1 MKIQYVCAYI
11 TDFIKKYQDEE
22 IKVST
27 FSNFEDFDNF
37 DINVISFNNKFTWRN
52 YNNTCTKIEVS
63 DDFEHIKKII
73 SDSTNSKVLFICP
86 QNYTFEYDFSS
97 FDKFFN
103 KSILLKDNILN
114 IRDIIYNY
122 EYIPNFL
129 YAKTKTKILN
139 YDVSS
144 DFYFSK
150 NNFKMITKSDTGN
163 KDTTLEITAN
173 LFCTLLD
180 LDTFENNTLLKDF
193 IKTYIFKEEK
203 ENIPEWVINY
213 EFFNDSKLKEA
224 KTLIETEISKKK
236 LELKKNTEE
245 LEKNN
250 YYKSILFSTGDN
262 LVKIIIEI
270 LEEIFEIDLSNF
282 IDIHQEDM
290 LIKLDDIAFIIEIK
304 GVSGSVKNQY
314 ISQVDLHL
322 QKYKDDN
329 PEKKAKSL
337 LIINPERC
345 KKIEERNEIH
355 QNAIDLAIRNETLII
370 TTEMFL
376 KLYEKFRLKIIN
388 KNDIKKMLEEN
399 KGILTLGN

>member
-37 DINVISFNNKFTWRN
+37 DINIISFNNKITWRN
-52 YNNTCTKIEVS
+52 YNNTCTKIEFS
-63 DDFEHIKKII
+63 DDLEHIKKII

-213 EFFNDSKLKEA
+213 NFFNDSKLKEA
-224 KTLIETEISKKK
+224 KILIETEISKKN
-236 LELKKNTEE
+236 LELKENTEE

-262 LVKIIIEI
+262 LVKIIIRI

-282 IDIHQEDM
+282 IDINQEDM
-290 LIKLDDIAFIIEIK
+290 LIELDDIAFIIEIK

-337 LIINPERC
+337 LIINPERY

-370 TTEMFL
+370 TTEIFL
-376 KLYEKFRLKIIN
+376 KLYEQFRLEIIN

>member
-1 MKIQYVCAYI
+1 VHKIG
-11 TDFIKKYQDEE
+11 F
-22 IKVST
+22 
-27 FSNFEDFDNF
+27 
-37 DINVISFNNKFTWRN
+37 
-52 YNNTCTKIEVS
+52 
-63 DDFEHIKKII
+63 
-73 SDSTNSKVLFICP
+73 
-86 QNYTFEYDFSS
+86 
-97 FDKFFN
+97 
-103 KSILLKDNILN
+103 LLKNNISS

-122 EYIPNFL
+122 EYIPNLL

-139 YDVSS
+139 SDVSS

-150 NNFKMITKSDTGN
+150 NSFKTITKSDTGN
-163 KDTTLEITAN
+163 KNTTLKITEN
-173 LFCTLLD
+173 LFFTLLD

-193 IKTYIFKEEK
+193 IKTYILKKEK
-203 ENIPEWVINY
+203 EDIPEWVINY
-213 EFFNDSKLKEA
+213 EFFNDSKLKEV
-224 KTLIETEISKKK
+224 KTLIETEISKKN

-262 LVKIIIEI
+262 LVEIIIKI
-270 LEEIFEIDLSNF
+270 LEEIFEINLSNF
-282 IDIHQEDM
+282 IDINQEDM
-290 LIKLDDIAFIIEIK
+290 LIELDDIAFIIEIK

-370 TTEMFL
+370 TTEIFL
-376 KLYEKFRLKIIN
+376 KLYEQFRLEIIN

>member
-37 DINVISFNNKFTWRN
+37 DINIISFNNKITWRN
-52 YNNTCTKIEVS
+52 YNNTCTKIEFS
-63 DDFEHIKKII
+63 DDLEHIKKII
-73 SDSTNSKVLFICP
+73 SDSTNSKVLLICP
-86 QNYTFEYDFSS
+86 QNYTFEYDFSF

-213 EFFNDSKLKEA
+213 NFFNDSKLKEV
-224 KTLIETEISKKK
+224 KILIETEISKKN
-236 LELKKNTEE
+236 LELKENTEE

-250 YYKSILFSTGDN
+250 YYKSILFSTGDS
-262 LVKIIIEI
+262 LVKVIIKI

-282 IDIHQEDM
+282 IDTHQEDM
-290 LIKLDDIAFIIEIK
+290 LIELDDVAFIIEIK
-304 GVSGSVKNQY
+304 GVSGSVKNQHV
-314 ISQVDLHL
+314 SQVDLHL
-322 QKYKDDN
+322 QKYKDNN

-337 LIINPERC
+337 LIINPERS

-355 QNAIDLAIRNETLII
+355 QNAVDLAIRNETLII
-370 TTEMFL
+370 TTEIFL
-376 KLYEKFRLKIIN
+376 KLYEQFRLEIIN

>member
-213 EFFNDSKLKEA
+213 NFFNDYKLKE
-224 KTLIETEISKKK
+224 KKILIEAEILKKN
-236 LELKKNTEE
+236 LELEENTEE
-245 LEKNN
+245 LKRNN

-262 LVKIIIEI
+262 LVEIIVEI

-282 IDIHQEDM
+282 IDTHQEDM
-290 LIKLDDIAFIIEIK
+290 LIELDDVAFIIEIK
-304 GVSGSVKNQY
+304 GVSGSVKNQHV
-314 ISQVDLHL
+314 SQVDLHL

-329 PEKKAKSL
+329 PEKKLS
-337 LIINPERC
+337 
-345 KKIEERNEIH
+345 H
-355 QNAIDLAIRNETLII
+355 
-370 TTEMFL
+370 F
-376 KLYEKFRLKIIN
+376 
-388 KNDIKKMLEEN
+388 
-399 KGILTLGN
+399 

>member
-37 DINVISFNNKFTWRN
+37 DINIISFNNKITWRN
-52 YNNTCTKIEVS
+52 YNNTCTKIEFS
-63 DDFEHIKKII
+63 DDLEHIKKII

-173 LFCTLLD
+173 LFCILLD

-213 EFFNDSKLKEA
+213 NFFNDSKLKEV
-224 KTLIETEISKKK
+224 KILIETEISKKN
-236 LELKKNTEE
+236 LELKENTEE

-262 LVKIIIEI
+262 LVKIIIRI

-282 IDIHQEDM
+282 IDINQEDM
-290 LIKLDDIAFIIEIK
+290 LIELDDIAFIIEIK

-337 LIINPERC
+337 LIINPERY

-370 TTEMFL
+370 TTEIFL
-376 KLYEKFRLKIIN
+376 KLYEQFRLEIIN

>member
-11 TDFIKKYQDEE
+11 TDFIERYQDEE

-37 DINVISFNNKFTWRN
+37 DINVISFNNKITWRN

-73 SDSTNSKVLFICP
+73 SNSTNSKVLFICP

-97 FDKFFN
+97 FNNCFM
-103 KSILLKDNILN
+103 KSILLKDNIAN
-114 IRDIIYNY
+114 IRDTIYNY
-122 EYIPNFL
+122 KYIPDFL
-129 YAKTKTKILN
+129 YAQTKTKILN
-139 YDVSS
+139 YDVNS

-173 LFCTLLD
+173 LFCTLLS

-193 IKTYIFKEEK
+193 IRTYIFKEEK

-213 EFFNDSKLKEA
+213 NFFNDSKLKEA
-224 KTLIETEISKKK
+224 KILIETEISKKN
-236 LELKKNTEE
+236 LELKENTEE

-250 YYKSILFSTGDN
+250 YYKSILFSTGGN
-262 LVKIIIEI
+262 LVKIIIKI

-282 IDIHQEDM
+282 IDINQEDM
-290 LIKLDDIAFIIEIK
+290 LIQLDDIAFIIEIK

-329 PEKKAKSL
+329 PEKKLS
-337 LIINPERC
+337 
-345 KKIEERNEIH
+345 H
-355 QNAIDLAIRNETLII
+355 
-370 TTEMFL
+370 F
-376 KLYEKFRLKIIN
+376 
-388 KNDIKKMLEEN
+388 
-399 KGILTLGN
+399 

>member
-213 EFFNDSKLKEA
+213 NFFNDSKLKEV
-224 KTLIETEISKKK
+224 KILIETEISKK
-236 LELKKNTEE
+236 N
-245 LEKNN
+245 
-250 YYKSILFSTGDN
+250 
-262 LVKIIIEI
+262 
-270 LEEIFEIDLSNF
+270 LEEIFETDLSNF
-282 IDIHQEDM
+282 IDTHQEDM
-290 LIKLDDIAFIIEIK
+290 LIELDDVAFIIEIK
-304 GVSGSVKNQY
+304 GVSGSVKNQHV
-314 ISQVDLHL
+314 SQVDLHL
-322 QKYKDDN
+322 QKYKDNN

-337 LIINPERC
+337 LIINPERS

-355 QNAIDLAIRNETLII
+355 QNAVDLAIRNETLII
-370 TTEMFL
+370 TTEIFL
-376 KLYEKFRLKIIN
+376 KLYEQFRLKIIN
-388 KNDIKKMLEEN
+388 KNDIKKILEEN

>member
-1 MKIQYVCAYI
+1 MKIQYICAYM
-11 TDFIKKYQDEE
+11 TDFIKKYEDEE

-37 DINVISFNNKFTWRN
+37 NINVISFNNEIAWRN
-52 YNNTCTKIEVS
+52 SDDSCSKIELS

-73 SDSTNSKVLFICP
+73 SGSTNSKVLFICP
-86 QNYTFEYDFSS
+86 KNYTFKYDFSP
-97 FDKFFN
+97 FNNFFN
-103 KSILLKDNILN
+103 KSILLKDNIMN
-114 IRDIIYNY
+114 IRNIIYNY

-150 NNFKMITKSDTGN
+150 NNFKIITKSDTGN
-163 KDTTLEITAN
+163 KDTTLEITPN

-180 LDTFENNTLLKDF
+180 LDTFKDNTLLKDF

-213 EFFNDSKLKEA
+213 NFFNDYKLKE
-224 KTLIETEISKKK
+224 KKILIEAEILKKN
-236 LELKKNTEE
+236 LELEENTEE
-245 LEKNN
+245 LKRNN

-262 LVKIIIEI
+262 LVEIIVEI

-290 LIKLDDIAFIIEIK
+290 LIELDDIAFIIEIK

-355 QNAIDLAIRNETLII
+355 QNAIDLAIRNGTLIL

>member
-37 DINVISFNNKFTWRN
+37 NINVISFNNKFTWRN

-213 EFFNDSKLKEA
+213 NFFNDSKLKEV
-224 KTLIETEISKKK
+224 KILIETEISKKN
-236 LELKKNTEE
+236 LELKENTEE

-250 YYKSILFSTGDN
+250 YYKSILFSTGDS
-262 LVKIIIEI
+262 LVKVIIKI
-270 LEEIFEIDLSNF
+270 LEEIFETDLSNF
-282 IDIHQEDM
+282 IDTHQEDM
-290 LIKLDDIAFIIEIK
+290 LIELDDVAFIIEIK

>member
-11 TDFIKKYQDEE
+11 TDFIERYQDEE

-27 FSNFEDFDNF
+27 FYDFEDFDNF
-37 DINVISFNNKFTWRN
+37 DINIISFNNEIIWRN
-52 YNNTCTKIEVS
+52 FDNNCSKINLS
-63 DDFEHIKKII
+63 NDFGHIKKLVN
-73 SDSTNSKVLFICP
+73 DSTNSKVLFIFP
-86 QNYTFEYDFSS
+86 QNYIFKYNFSS
-97 FDKFFN
+97 YN
-103 KSILLKDNILN
+103 KTFKNSILLKNNISS

-122 EYIPNFL
+122 EYIPNLL

-139 YDVSS
+139 SDVSS

-150 NNFKMITKSDTGN
+150 NSFKTITKSDTGN
-163 KDTTLEITAN
+163 KNTTLKITEN
-173 LFCTLLD
+173 LFFTLLD

-193 IKTYIFKEEK
+193 IKTYILKKEK
-203 ENIPEWVINY
+203 EDIPEWVINY

-224 KTLIETEISKKK
+224 KTLIETEISKKN

-262 LVKIIIEI
+262 LVEIIIKI
-270 LEEIFEIDLSNF
+270 LEEIFEINLSNF
-282 IDIHQEDM
+282 IDINQEDM
-290 LIKLDDIAFIIEIK
+290 LIELDDIAFIIEIK

-370 TTEMFL
+370 TTEIFL
-376 KLYEKFRLKIIN
+376 KLYEQFRLEIIN

>member
-86 QNYTFEYDFSS
+86 QNYTFQYDFSS

-114 IRDIIYNY
+114 IRNIIYNY

-213 EFFNDSKLKEA
+213 NFFNDSKLKEV
-224 KTLIETEISKKK
+224 KILIETEISKKN
-236 LELKKNTEE
+236 LELKENTEE

-250 YYKSILFSTGDN
+250 YYKSILFSTGDS
-262 LVKIIIEI
+262 LVKVIIKI

-290 LIKLDDIAFIIEIK
+290 LIELDDVAFIIEIK

-329 PEKKAKSL
+329 PKKKAKSL

-345 KKIEERNEIH
+345 KRIEERNEIH
-355 QNAIDLAIRNETLII
+355 QNAINLAIRNETLII
-370 TTEMFL
+370 TTEIFL
-376 KLYEKFRLKIIN
+376 KLYEQFRLEIIN
-388 KNDIKKMLEEN
+388 KNGIKKMLEEN

>member
-11 TDFIKKYQDEE
+11 TDFIERYQDEE

-37 DINVISFNNKFTWRN
+37 DINVISFNNKITWRN

-73 SDSTNSKVLFICP
+73 SNSTNSKVLFICP

-213 EFFNDSKLKEA
+213 NFFNDFKLKEV
-224 KTLIETEISKKK
+224 KILIETEISKKN
-236 LELKKNTEE
+236 LELKENTEE

-250 YYKSILFSTGDN
+250 YYKSILFSTGGN
-262 LVKIIIEI
+262 LVKIIIKI

-282 IDIHQEDM
+282 IDINQEDM
-290 LIKLDDIAFIIEIK
+290 LIELDDIAFIIEIK

-337 LIINPERC
+337 LIINPERS

-355 QNAIDLAIRNETLII
+355 QNAVDLAIRNETLII
-370 TTEMFL
+370 TTEIFL
-376 KLYEKFRLKIIN
+376 KLYEQFRLKIIN
-388 KNDIKKMLEEN
+388 KNDIKKILEEN

>member
-213 EFFNDSKLKEA
+213 NFFNDFKLKEV
-224 KTLIETEISKKK
+224 KILIETEISKKN
-236 LELKKNTEE
+236 LELKENTEE

-250 YYKSILFSTGDN
+250 YYKSILFSTGDS
-262 LVKIIIEI
+262 LVKVIIKI
-270 LEEIFEIDLSNF
+270 LEEIFETDLSNF
-282 IDIHQEDM
+282 IDTHQEDM
-290 LIKLDDIAFIIEIK
+290 LIELDDVAFIIEIK

-337 LIINPERC
+337 LIINPERS

-355 QNAIDLAIRNETLII
+355 QNAVDLAIRNETLII
-370 TTEMFL
+370 TTEIFL
-376 KLYEKFRLKIIN
+376 KLYEQFRLKIIN
-388 KNDIKKMLEEN
+388 KNDIKKILEEN

>member
-37 DINVISFNNKFTWRN
+37 DINIISFNNKITWRN
-52 YNNTCTKIEVS
+52 YNNTCTKIEFS
-63 DDFEHIKKII
+63 DDLEHIKKII

-213 EFFNDSKLKEA
+213 NFFNDSKLKEV
-224 KTLIETEISKKK
+224 KILIETEISKKN
-236 LELKKNTEE
+236 LELKENTEE

-262 LVKIIIEI
+262 LVKIIIRI

-282 IDIHQEDM
+282 IDINQEDM
-290 LIKLDDIAFIIEIK
+290 LIELDDIAFIIEIK

-337 LIINPERC
+337 LIINPERY

-370 TTEMFL
+370 TTEIFL
-376 KLYEKFRLKIIN
+376 KLYEQFRLEIIN

>member
-37 DINVISFNNKFTWRN
+37 DINIISFNNKITWRN
-52 YNNTCTKIEVS
+52 YNNTCTKIEFS
-63 DDFEHIKKII
+63 DDLEHIKKII

-213 EFFNDSKLKEA
+213 NFFNDSKLKEV
-224 KTLIETEISKKK
+224 KILIETEISKKN
-236 LELKKNTEE
+236 LELKENTEE

-250 YYKSILFSTGDN
+250 YYKSILFSTGGN
-262 LVKIIIEI
+262 LVKIIIKI

-282 IDIHQEDM
+282 IDINQEDM
-290 LIKLDDIAFIIEIK
+290 LIELDDIAFIIEIK

-370 TTEMFL
+370 TTEIFL
-376 KLYEKFRLKIIN
+376 KLYEQFRLEIIN

>member
-11 TDFIKKYQDEE
+11 TDFIERYQDEE

-37 DINVISFNNKFTWRN
+37 DINVISFNNKITWRN

-73 SDSTNSKVLFICP
+73 SNSTNSKVLFICP

-97 FDKFFN
+97 FNNCFM
-103 KSILLKDNILN
+103 KSILLKDNIAN
-114 IRDIIYNY
+114 IRDTIYNY
-122 EYIPNFL
+122 KYIPDFL
-129 YAKTKTKILN
+129 YAQTKTKILN
-139 YDVSS
+139 YDVNS

-173 LFCTLLD
+173 LFCTLLS

-193 IKTYIFKEEK
+193 IRTYIFKEEK

-213 EFFNDSKLKEA
+213 NFFNDSKLKEA
-224 KTLIETEISKKK
+224 KILIETEISKKN
-236 LELKKNTEE
+236 LELKENTEE

-250 YYKSILFSTGDN
+250 YYKSILFSTGGN
-262 LVKIIIEI
+262 LVKIIIKI

-282 IDIHQEDM
+282 ID
-290 LIKLDDIAFIIEIK
+290 IK

-370 TTEMFL
+370 TTEIFL
-376 KLYEKFRLKIIN
+376 KLYEQFRLEIIN

>member
-213 EFFNDSKLKEA
+213 NFFNDSKLKEV
-224 KTLIETEISKKK
+224 KILIETEISKK
-236 LELKKNTEE
+236 
-245 LEKNN
+245 
-250 YYKSILFSTGDN
+250 N
-262 LVKIIIEI
+262 L
-270 LEEIFEIDLSNF
+270 
-282 IDIHQEDM
+282 
-290 LIKLDDIAFIIEIK
+290 
-304 GVSGSVKNQY
+304 
-314 ISQVDLHL
+314 
-322 QKYKDDN
+322 
-329 PEKKAKSL
+329 
-337 LIINPERC
+337 
-345 KKIEERNEIH
+345 
-355 QNAIDLAIRNETLII
+355 
-370 TTEMFL
+370 
-376 KLYEKFRLKIIN
+376 
-388 KNDIKKMLEEN
+388 
-399 KGILTLGN
+399 

>member
-11 TDFIKKYQDEE
+11 TDFIERYQDEE

-37 DINVISFNNKFTWRN
+37 DINVISFNNKITWRN

-73 SDSTNSKVLFICP
+73 SNSTNSKVLFICP

-173 LFCTLLD
+173 LFCTLLS

-193 IKTYIFKEEK
+193 IRTYIFKEEK

-213 EFFNDSKLKEA
+213 NFFNDSKLKEA
-224 KTLIETEISKKK
+224 KILIETEISKKN
-236 LELKKNTEE
+236 LELKENTEE

-250 YYKSILFSTGDN
+250 YYKSILFSTGGN
-262 LVKIIIEI
+262 LVKIIIKI

-282 IDIHQEDM
+282 IDINQEDM
-290 LIKLDDIAFIIEIK
+290 LIQLDDIAFIIEIK

-370 TTEMFL
+370 TTEIFL
-376 KLYEKFRLKIIN
+376 KLYEQFRLEIIN

>member
-1 MKIQYVCAYI
+1 MKIQYICAYI
-11 TDFIKKYQDEE
+11 TNFIKKYEDEE

-37 DINVISFNNKFTWRN
+37 NINVISFNNEITWTN
-52 YNNTCTKIEVS
+52 SDNSCSKIELS

-73 SDSTNSKVLFICP
+73 SDSTNSNVLFICP
-86 QNYTFEYDFSS
+86 QNYTFKYNRSL
-97 FDKFFN
+97 FDKSFN
-103 KSILLKDNILN
+103 KSIFLKDNIDN

-122 EYIPNFL
+122 KCIPNFL
-129 YAKTKTKILN
+129 YAKTKTKISN

-163 KDTTLEITAN
+163 KDTTLEITSN

-193 IKTYIFKEEK
+193 IKTYILKKEK
-203 ENIPEWVINY
+203 EDIPEWVINY

-262 LVKIIIEI
+262 LVEIIIKI
-270 LEEIFEIDLSNF
+270 LEEIFEIDLSSF

-290 LIKLDDIAFIIEIK
+290 LIELDDVAFIIEIK

-314 ISQVDLHL
+314 VSQVDLHL

-355 QNAIDLAIRNETLII
+355 QNAINLAIRNETLII
-370 TTEMFL
+370 TTEIFL
-376 KLYEKFRLKIIN
+376 KLYEQFRLEIIN
-388 KNDIKKMLEEN
+388 KNGIKKILEEN